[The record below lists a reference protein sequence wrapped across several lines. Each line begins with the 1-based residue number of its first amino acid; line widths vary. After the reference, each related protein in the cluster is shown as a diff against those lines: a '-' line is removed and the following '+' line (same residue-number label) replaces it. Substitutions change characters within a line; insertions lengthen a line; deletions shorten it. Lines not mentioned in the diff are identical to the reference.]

1 MNSQEDFSQ
10 NSTKAENYAYRLL
23 QYRPRSSYEIS
34 SKLAE
39 KKYAQQTIKAVID
52 KLTDYGYINDSSFAQ
67 MWIKDRCLLKP
78 TGRRLLWQELR
89 NKGIS
94 QEIIEAE
101 LAFLTPEK
109 EFEMALALV
118 NKKLRRGNYS
128 RGQITGFL
136 SRRGFSGGIISKII
150 FMISAD

>member
-1 MNSQEDFSQ
+1 MNNEELSQ
-10 NSTKAENYAYRLL
+10 NRAQAEKYAYRLL

-34 SKLAE
+34 SKLAG
-39 KKYAQQTIKAVID
+39 KKYDQQTISEVID
-52 KLTDYGYINDSSFAQ
+52 KLTDYGYIDDTSFAR

-78 TGRRLLWQELR
+78 TGRRLLWQELK

-94 QEIIEAE
+94 QEIIEEE
-101 LAFLTPEK
+101 LAFFTPEE

-118 NKKLRRGNYS
+118 NKKLQRGNYS
-128 RGQITGFL
+128 TGQITGIL

-150 FMISAD
+150 AMISAN